1 MTAQAMLDQ
10 FCRAVERREG
20 ATVAAL
26 FTPDGVYHD
35 VFYGSFVG
43 RAKVAELIDDWF
55 YRDAEAF
62 RWDMVDPVSDGRLLY
77 ARYRFSYRSLLP
89 EAEGA
94 RAMFQGVAILRLQ
107 DGLIAEYSEVA
118 ETAPAFVQM
127 GFAPERVAR
136 IAAKQG
142 AALQALPE
150 WQRHLA

>member
-1 MTAQAMLDQ
+1 MLDR
-10 FCRAVERREG
+10 FCRAVEARDG

-35 VFYGSFVG
+35 VFYGSFAG
-43 RAKVAELIDDWF
+43 RAKVTELINDWF
-55 YRDAEAF
+55 HRDATEF

-89 EAEGA
+89 EAQGR
-94 RAMFQGVAILRLQ
+94 RAMFQGVAMLRLQ

-127 GFAPERVAR
+127 GFPPERVAR

-142 AALQALPE
+142 AALRALPE
-150 WQRHLA
+150 WQRHLD

>member
-1 MTAQAMLDQ
+1 MTAQAMLDR
-10 FCRAVERREG
+10 FCRAVEARDG

-26 FTPDGVYHD
+26 FMPDGVYHD
-35 VFYGSFVG
+35 VFYGSFAG
-43 RAKVAELIDDWF
+43 RAKVAELINDWF
-55 YRDAEAF
+55 HRDATEF

-89 EAEGA
+89 EAQGR
-94 RAMFQGVAILRLQ
+94 RAMFQGVAMLRLQ

-127 GFAPERVAR
+127 GFPPERVAR

-142 AALQALPE
+142 AALRALPE
-150 WQRHLA
+150 WQRHLD